1 MPMSLVSALYAFVAR
16 ARRRSWERRGRRHLR
31 RPVVSVGNLRVGG
44 SGKTPVV
51 AHLARILAGMG
62 ERPAVLSRGYGRQRP
77 VEGVVV
83 VSDGV
88 QVCATLDR
96 SGDEPLML
104 ARELPGL
111 PVLVAPDRYAAG
123 SLAERRLGATVHLLD
138 DGFQHLPLARD
149 LDLLI
154 VSAADLNDPRT
165 LPAGRLREPL
175 DVARGAD
182 ALLVPDASAD
192 EARALGERLGV
203 PHAFALARRTGAIR
217 WVGEDARAWP
227 LETGARVLA
236 VAGIARPERFFAD
249 VAAGGVPV
257 AGTVAFADHHP
268 YRAPDVARILAEARQ
283 VGAAAVVTTAKDLV
297 RLEPWLPLGLPC
309 GWLPLDVRVEPAEPF
324 QEWLRARLRAAAGT
338 TAGRVA

>member
-1 MPMSLVSALYAFVAR
+1 MSLASALYAFGAR
-16 ARRRSWERRGRRHLR
+16 ARRRAWDRRGRRRLR
-31 RPVVSVGNLRVGG
+31 RPVVSVGNLCVGG

-77 VEGVVV
+77 AEGVVV

-88 QVCATLDR
+88 EVRASLDR

-111 PVLVAPDRYAAG
+111 PVLVAPDRHAAG
-123 SLAERRLGATVHLLD
+123 RLAERRLGATVHLLD

-149 LDLLI
+149 VDLLI
-154 VSAADLNDPRT
+154 VSAADLADPRT
-165 LPAGRLREPL
+165 LPAGRLREPI

-182 ALLVPDASAD
+182 ALLVPDADAD
-192 EARALGERLGV
+192 QAQALGERLGV
-203 PHAFALARRTGAIR
+203 PRVFVLTRRTGALR
-217 WVGEDARAWP
+217 WVGEDTRAWP
-227 LETGARVLA
+227 LDAGATVLA

-249 VAAGGVPV
+249 VTDAGVALAGVL
-257 AGTVAFADHHP
+257 AFPDHHP
-268 YRAPDVARILAEARQ
+268 YRASDAARILAEARQ
-283 VGAAAVVTTAKDLV
+283 AGAAAVVTTAKDLV

-324 QEWLRARLRAAAGT
+324 QEWLRGRLRGAAGAA
-338 TAGRVA
+338 AGRVA